1 MNWSENKSKF
11 YFLIIVVLIIILL
24 LQKCGLGDI
33 FKNPAPQNDTIR
45 VTDTSY
51 ITLTKEV
58 PKYVPKW
65 STKIE
70 YVHDT
75 TKVVDTAYVIGD
87 YYSTYFYKDSL
98 VADSL
103 RVYIND
109 SITQNKIKLRDL
121 KYKITIPVI
130 SNTLTVIQKK
140 NEFYVGVGLVG
151 GKGGINYFGP
161 ELLLRTKKKSV
172 YGIGVGID
180 GNFQPN
186 LSLRTYWKIGKK

>member
-1 MNWSENKSKF
+1 MNWSENKNKF
-11 YFLIIVVLIIILL
+11 YFIIIVVLVIILL
-24 LQKCGLGDI
+24 LQKCGGGI
-33 FKNPAPQNDTIR
+33 FKTHSPSNDTIR
-45 VTDTSY
+45 ITDTSY

-58 PKYVPKW
+58 PSYIPKW
-65 STKIE
+65 KTKIE
-70 YVHDT
+70 YIHDT
-75 TKVVDTAYVIGD
+75 TKIIDTAYVIGD
-87 YYSTYFYKDSL
+87 YYSTYFYQDSL

-103 RVYIND
+103 HLYIND
-109 SITQNKIKLRDL
+109 SITQNKIKLRDI

-130 SNTLTVIQKK
+130 SNTLTVIQRK

-151 GKGGINYFGP
+151 GQNGINYFGP

-180 GNFQPN
+180 GNLKPN